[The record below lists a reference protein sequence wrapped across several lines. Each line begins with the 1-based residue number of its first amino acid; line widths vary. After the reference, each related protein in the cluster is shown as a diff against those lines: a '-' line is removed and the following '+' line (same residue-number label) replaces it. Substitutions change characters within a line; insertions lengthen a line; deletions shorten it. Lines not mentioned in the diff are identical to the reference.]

1 MKKTV
6 QIVTLPLNK
15 EGWNKGDIVEF
26 ITNSLKRDVV
36 IAKVDCFDEFSISI
50 SPNYKNLQL
59 LVLSDDEIQEGDCWI
74 NTNSGHIDN
83 EWELNMHPMYKKII
97 ASYPQLEGTLPISK
111 ETVQNWIDASTPE
124 EGSVTIDKEFDD
136 WYELMEL
143 KSYPNWKPVVDTKG
157 NLLLEF
163 GNQIDRNYPEE
174 YELTQEDAKEWCE
187 SIQPSVDPIE
197 EAVEKY
203 RNQWKTG
210 DKFDD
215 IDTEDKA
222 YNAGEN
228 YRNGYKDGW
237 EANPANQT
245 VESQKEVI
253 KGYQDAVEA
262 LKDIIYA
269 YKELVSNTWDDND
282 MVDFFLFVISKKRYS
297 DDFNEITSL
306 LEKYKQIK
314 DK

>member
-15 EGWNKGDIVEF
+15 EGWNKDALIKRQPPQ
-26 ITNSLKRDVV
+26 ITQYMISDK
-36 IAKVDCFDEFSISI
+36 FSNAITESI
-50 SPNYKNLQL
+50 WQSQQL
-59 LVLSDDEIQEGDCWI
+59 LVLSDDVILSGNKFVWLDGLDQGVYTAIPMEDYIGRGEIPVGLIGETGR
-74 NTNSGHIDN
+74 
-83 EWELNMHPMYKKII
+83 KVI
-97 ASYPQLEGTLPISK
+97 ASYPQLEGTLSYPNIETLSISK
-111 ETVQNWIDASTPE
+111 ETVQAWIDAGTPG

-143 KSYPNWKPVVDTKG
+143 KSYPNWKPVVDPQG
-157 NLLLEF
+157 NLLLDF

-174 YELTQEDAKEWCE
+174 YELTQEEAKEWCE
-187 SIQPSVDPIE
+187 SIQPSVDSIE

-237 EANPANQT
+237 EANPVNKQ
-245 VESQKEVI
+245 VELYEQFIKEKHLSI
-253 KGYQDAVEA
+253 AYYNWLEEK
-262 LKDIIYA
+262 KDN
-269 YKELVSNTWDDND
+269 S
-282 MVDFFLFVISKKRYS
+282 
-297 DDFNEITSL
+297 
-306 LEKYKQIK
+306 
-314 DK
+314 

>member
-1 MKKTV
+1 MKKTI
-6 QIVTLPLNK
+6 QIVTIPLNK
-15 EGWNKGDIVEF
+15 EGFSKDALIKRQPPQ
-26 ITNSLKRDVV
+26 ITQYMISDK
-36 IAKVDCFDEFSISI
+36 FSNAITESI
-50 SPNYKNLQL
+50 WQSQQL
-59 LVLSDDEIQEGDCWI
+59 LVLSDDEVQEDDIRYSFDDKDWYHTSSSDFEDGIQPC
-74 NTNSGHIDN
+74 
-83 EWELNMHPMYKKII
+83 KKII
-97 ASYPQLEGTLPISK
+97 ASYPQIEGTLSISK
-111 ETVQNWIDASTPE
+111 ETVQAWIDAGTPE

-174 YELTQEDAKEWCE
+174 YELTQEEAKEWCE

-197 EAVEKY
+197 EAVKSYTKEAKL
-203 RNQWKTG
+203 RIGVDSWVL
-210 DKFDD
+210 DEAF
-215 IDTEDKA
+215 KA
-222 YNAGEN
+222 
-228 YRNGYKDGW
+228 GW

-245 VESQKEVI
+245 VEAQKEVI

-282 MVDFFLFVISKKRYS
+282 MIDFFLFVISNKRYS